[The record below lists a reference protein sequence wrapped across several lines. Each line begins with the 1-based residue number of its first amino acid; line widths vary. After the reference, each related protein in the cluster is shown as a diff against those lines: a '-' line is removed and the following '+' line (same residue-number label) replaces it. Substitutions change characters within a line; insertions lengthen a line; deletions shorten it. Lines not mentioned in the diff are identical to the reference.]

1 MSKSNSCFANIIAHA
16 ARTVST
22 PTGLDGGLQLMAYTG
37 PVAAQ
42 IVLKLAQARAKHP
55 ILQKVGGDTARLTE
69 LAAGLVRGAGNV
81 SEARVIMR
89 AFGESPSSGLVGGR
103 EKWAGRLRWRAR

>member
-89 AFGESPSSGLVGGR
+89 AFGEYLCSGLVGGR